1 MGPCQVKE
9 FNQSLVDDGMVY
21 SDKIGSA
28 NFFWSFPS
36 KELVDKTNKKEQIQ
50 KLIAHNKQLN
60 EKFNSEYVKGKENRR
75 REGREEKMTRLNHL
89 MADELKYDGIIQ
101 AGKENDPEEL
111 QKISDDCKIV
121 KAGSERWTDNVFQMK
136 KYLTKS
142 RGMAG
147 KEVDKMLGITADYD
161 YVVYKPKKTK

>member
-1 MGPCQVKE
+1 
-9 FNQSLVDDGMVY
+9 MVY

-50 KLIAHNKQLN
+50 KLIAHNKQAH
-60 EKFNSEYVKGKENRR
+60 EKFNSEYIKGKENRR
-75 REGREEKMTRLNHL
+75 QEGREEKMMRLNRL

-101 AGKENDPEEL
+101 TGKENDPEEL

-136 KYLTKS
+136 
-142 RGMAG
+142 RFA
-147 KEVDKMLGITADYD
+147 A
-161 YVVYKPKKTK
+161 